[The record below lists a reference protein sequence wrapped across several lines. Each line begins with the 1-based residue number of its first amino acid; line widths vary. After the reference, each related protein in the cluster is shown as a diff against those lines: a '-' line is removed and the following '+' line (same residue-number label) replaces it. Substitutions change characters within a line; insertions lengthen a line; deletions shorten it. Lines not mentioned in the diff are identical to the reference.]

1 MEITLLQG
9 ILLTIMTIIVG
20 LDFFLEAFFIFRP
33 LIVSTLTGL
42 ILGDITLGLKVGAL
56 IELAFAGLT
65 PAGGTQP
72 PNPVFAGLMGTVLAY
87 TTGCDPKAAL
97 GLCLPFSFL
106 GQYVI
111 LFYYSAFSFFMGKAD
126 KCAAEA
132 DVKGIRRINF
142 TTMTIISLT
151 YGALAFLCTY
161 VAQQPMADF
170 VNALPAVITHGLEV
184 AGGILPA
191 VGFAMLLRVMMKV
204 KYTPYFIAGFLMA
217 CFCEMPNLLPVAL
230 LGTVFALITMLG
242 IRSSFLQASFNYERM
257 QACGFTWAML
267 PALEKVYGD
276 DKEKLS
282 AAMTDNLEFI
292 NTHPNLVGFLMGL
305 MMSLEEGGGTRDAIK
320 GLKLALFGPI
330 AGIGDAIFWFTILP
344 IVAGISCSFASQGS
358 VLGPIIFFAT
368 YVVIW
373 ILRIVWTRLG
383 YTLGTRSIDI
393 ITENSD
399 MIANSATILGITVIG
414 ALIASYVT
422 INLLPVIK
430 VDGGIEVAVQ
440 AEFFDRIFP
449 NFLPM
454 CVILL
459 LFWLLKKKQANPIVL
474 IVSIIVLS
482 ILGAWI
488 GLV

>member
-1 MEITLLQG
+1 MSASKK
-9 ILLTIMTIIVG
+9 LTKH
-20 LDFFLEAFFIFRP
+20 D
-33 LIVSTLTGL
+33 
-42 ILGDITLGLKVGAL
+42 
-56 IELAFAGLT
+56 
-65 PAGGTQP
+65 
-72 PNPVFAGLMGTVLAY
+72 
-87 TTGCDPKAAL
+87 
-97 GLCLPFSFL
+97 
-106 GQYVI
+106 
-111 LFYYSAFSFFMGKAD
+111 
-126 KCAAEA
+126 
-132 DVKGIRRINF
+132 
-142 TTMTIISLT
+142 
-151 YGALAFLCTY
+151 
-161 VAQQPMADF
+161 
-170 VNALPAVITHGLEV
+170 
-184 AGGILPA
+184 
-191 VGFAMLLRVMMKV
+191 
-204 KYTPYFIAGFLMA
+204 
-217 CFCEMPNLLPVAL
+217 
-230 LGTVFALITMLG
+230 ITMLG

-373 ILRIVWTRLG
+373 ILRIVCTRLG

-454 CVILL
+454 CVTLL